1 MRSSGSWMDCDETAA
16 APDLVRGLVERGIGG
31 SSSAFVVAAALR
43 DDRGKA
49 AQVVSQQQ
57 RQPGSIQLPRLLRHA
72 WSGSPGVDAVVTA
85 LVLAASRCSVS
96 APSHDR
102 TDPSAT
108 RSVRA
113 CGDEQVDRRPVF
125 AALLSRLHRHRS
137 DRVVAAGSCGST
149 SVAESAALA
158 TEQKSAQPDRLL
170 LLDHSDSV
178 HARLRTTFS
187 EHRGH
192 RRAAPG
198 LRDRGDLEA
207 VALIERDGPG
217 VWGLEV
223 RGQMVRV
230 DPGQTSA
237 Q

>member
-1 MRSSGSWMDCDETAA
+1 MRAGE
-16 APDLVRGLVERGIGG
+16 
-31 SSSAFVVAAALR
+31 
-43 DDRGKA
+43 DR
-49 AQVVSQQQ
+49 
-57 RQPGSIQLPRLLRHA
+57 
-72 WSGSPGVDAVVTA
+72 
-85 LVLAASRCSVS
+85 LAS
-96 APSHDR
+96 
-102 TDPSAT
+102 
-108 RSVRA
+108 
-113 CGDEQVDRRPVF
+113 GDEQVDRLAVF
-125 AALLSRLHRHRS
+125 AALLSRRHRHRS
-137 DRVVAAGSCGST
+137 GPLSLPDRAESS
-149 SVAESAALA
+149 SLAESAAWA

-178 HARLRTTFS
+178 HARLQTTFS